1 MFEFICLFLPAF
13 ISIFSYESLTDKKL
27 DLKKSII
34 FYSLFNI
41 LINAT
46 LWGIIYLF
54 FNRVEVI
61 FTLAFSI
68 KYLLLSSIVSI
79 IMPILIVAF
88 ENNFSLRIRV
98 KNQKNK

>member
-1 MFEFICLFLPAF
+1 MFEFICLFLPTF